1 MNPLMF
7 KCLEVFPATVFSFVQ
22 TFSFPTQKL
31 ALLVPPIIFY
41 WPIDIVKQTNMKFL
55 IVSVW
60 QFLTSLYVFKFKV
73 KLDI

>member
-7 KCLEVFPATVFSFVQ
+7 KCLEVFPVYGDSIFICPNF
-22 TFSFPTQKL
+22 QKL
-31 ALLVPPIIFY
+31 ALLVLPIIFY

-55 IVSVW
+55 IVSVR
-60 QFLTSLYVFKFKV
+60 QFLTSLNVFKFKV